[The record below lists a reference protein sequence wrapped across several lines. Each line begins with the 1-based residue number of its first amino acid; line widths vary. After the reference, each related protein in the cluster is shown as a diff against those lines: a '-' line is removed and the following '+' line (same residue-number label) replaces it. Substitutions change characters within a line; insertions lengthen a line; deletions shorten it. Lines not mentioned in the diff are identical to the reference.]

1 MFKMCSMKKG
11 RLKLIDSSPVNLSL
25 LTKFILLVLLLTALG
40 CNQQTS
46 EIPQMS
52 SSRWGHSSTLLE
64 DGRVLVVGGKE
75 KSYGSIGSAEI
86 FDPKTAS
93 WLSAGNTLTPRGEGH
108 TATLLSNGKVLI
120 TGGSGNNSSELYDPS
135 QNSWSYTGNMNQ
147 PRKWASA
154 NLLED
159 GRILV
164 AGGDDS
170 SKTGSTKLNS
180 SEIYNPSKE
189 IWIPTYP
196 MNYAHSGHSTTFI
209 NEKLLLVGKDD
220 AELFD
225 PSSETWSPAGKPVRA
240 RTTGSTAT
248 TMSNGKILITGG
260 EWLQGGFLQGNKSR
274 GLYTAGSIGAGTG
287 NDGGKHPKIHMP
299 IIIPIPDVDL
309 YDPDKGKWEATNPM
323 SEARRHHVA
332 IPLNDGRVIIVGSNK
347 IEAFDPDTSK
357 WSQIGHLIHDHGE
370 SYTATLLQNGKL
382 LVIGG
387 KLESEK
393 GDRGSVVYPIS
404 ALSSASTELFEILN
418 N

>member
-1 MFKMCSMKKG
+1 MCSTKKR

-25 LTKFILLVLLLTALG
+25 LTKFVLLVLLLTALG

-159 GRILV
+159 GRVLV

-170 SKTGSTKLNS
+170 SRTGSTKLNS

-189 IWIPTYP
+189 IWIPTNP

-240 RTTGSTAT
+240 RNKGSTAT

-260 EWLQGGFLQGNKSR
+260 EWYRDATKTDLVSGVRRAASFGSGHV
-274 GLYTAGSIGAGTG
+274 GPTARHRLTTIKPMSEVEIHDHSAGT
-287 NDGGKHPKIHMP
+287 
-299 IIIPIPDVDL
+299 
-309 YDPDKGKWEATNPM
+309 WSSTESM

-357 WSQIGHLIHDHGE
+357 WSQIGRLIHDHGE

-393 GDRGSVVYPIS
+393 GDRGSTGS
-404 ALSSASTELFEILN
+404 ELFGILN